1 MLVVSYS
8 DFSANM
14 NKYLST
20 ASVSGLKILPQK
32 KEKKNS
38 RHLKFM
44 QAVEAASGVLPS
56 DIDIEKEKTEAILK
70 V

>member
-14 NKYLST
+14 NKYLPT

-32 KEKKNS
+32 KEKKVS
-38 RHLKFM
+38 RHLKFKKTI
-44 QAVEAASGVLPS
+44 EAASGILPS

-70 V
+70 A

>member
-8 DFSANM
+8 DFAANM
-14 NKYLST
+14 NKYLPA

>member
-14 NKYLST
+14 NKYLPT

-32 KEKKNS
+32 KEKKTS
-38 RHLKFM
+38 RHQKFM
-44 QAVEAASGVLPS
+44 QAVEAASGILPS
-56 DIDIEKEKTEAILK
+56 DIDIEKEKNEAILK
-70 V
+70 I